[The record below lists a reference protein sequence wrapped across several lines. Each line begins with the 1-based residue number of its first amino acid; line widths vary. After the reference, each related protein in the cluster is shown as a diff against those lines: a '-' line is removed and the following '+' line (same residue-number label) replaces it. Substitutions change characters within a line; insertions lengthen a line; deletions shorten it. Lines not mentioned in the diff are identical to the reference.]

1 MQVWREIS
9 LPSRSFLVSCI
20 HEQGPL
26 TANRQCLDTIDVWD
40 RGGSCIRCYFR
51 VCNHGC
57 SWFPEL
63 GWQYLFPASRRSA
76 WKDEL
81 SGTVR
86 EGRDHL
92 DESYLQRAVKRAVRE
107 VGVNKAANC
116 HKFRHSFATHL
127 LKKGYDIRTVQELLG
142 HKDVSTALIYTH
154 VLNKPGTGVRS
165 PLDVDAG

>member
-1 MQVWREIS
+1 MGSRRQLHS
-9 LPSRSFLVSCI
+9 LLLPCVQPRLFLVPGTRLAIS
-20 HEQGPL
+20 
-26 TANRQCLDTIDVWD
+26 
-40 RGGSCIRCYFR
+40 
-51 VCNHGC
+51 
-57 SWFPEL
+57 FPGL
-63 GWQYLFPASRRSA
+63 RRSA

-116 HKFRHSFATHL
+116 YKFRHSFATHL
-127 LKKGYDIRTVQELLG
+127 LEKGYDIRTVQELLG